1 LLPAGRRAAA
11 LGAAVQVNVDMTL
24 MMMMMDDDQ
33 QAPTKCPFFSIEA
46 IA

>member
-1 LLPAGRRAAA
+1 
-11 LGAAVQVNVDMTL
+11 MTL

-33 QAPTKCPFFSIEA
+33 QAPTKCPLFSIEA